1 MVFRSRAITAMAA
14 ITAICYLSSLMRPR
28 VTLYVSAIFLSS
40 SLLFLVEP
48 MAGKRLLPLLGGSSA
63 VWITCLVFFQT
74 ALLLGYLCAHAIAMR
89 LSRRA
94 QLVAYGFLLALSLV
108 QVFANLNPHPHA
120 STTRPVFSV
129 LWVLTMLI
137 GLPFLAL
144 SATNPLLQS
153 WYAHGRP
160 DGAVSAPPYR
170 LFALSNFGSLLAL
183 LAYPV
188 LVEPNFSLRTQTL
201 AWSLGFLLFVAVCG
215 VIIAGRRKVPELQ
228 ERELD
233 PSPAVS
239 AAASATSQAGTA
251 AAPSLISDAV
261 PSPGE
266 KTLWLLMAACGSL
279 LLSAVTSHLS
289 QNIAAIPLLWILP
302 LTIYLLTFVLAFN
315 GGKIYS
321 RRIMMGL
328 LPSALGGV
336 GYLIFDT
343 TMDVPIF
350 ISIPLFCITLFIG
363 AFFCHG
369 ELYRRRPAARYLTQ
383 YYLLIAAGGALG
395 SMFVGVLAP
404 LVFSGSYEMAWSLV
418 YTAAL
423 AAALMWKEHWAW
435 RFFWP
440 AAAAA
445 LLVVVVMQERADREN
460 AIVQVRSFY
469 GTLRVTDEETEDA
482 GRYRTLIHGTIQHG
496 TQFMASD
503 ELRRL
508 PTTYYSHDSGVGLAL
523 DNCCKGRARRV
534 ADVGLGTGTLAAYG
548 EPGDVFRFYEIDPR
562 VEVIA
567 KNVFTYLRESRAKI
581 EIVHGD
587 ARLSMEA
594 EPPENYDVIA
604 VDAFSGD
611 AIPVHLLTA
620 EALKLYQRHLAPGG
634 IIAFHISNTYLR
646 LGPVVQEQADHA
658 GLHAVLV
665 TTEDNDDTGAFSS
678 DWVLVTA
685 NEKFLALPEIA
696 DASAKI
702 EPNPALRFWTDD
714 YSSLLPILN
723 LRAAPKKD

>member
-1 MVFRSRAITAMAA
+1 
-14 ITAICYLSSLMRPR
+14 MRPR
-28 VTLYVSAIFLSS
+28 VTLYIAAIFLSS

-74 ALLLGYLCAHAIAMR
+74 ALLLGYLCAHAIATR
-89 LSRRA
+89 LSQRL
-94 QLVAYGFLLALSLV
+94 QLAAYGFLLALSLV
-108 QVFANLNPHPHA
+108 QVFANLNPHPQA
-120 STTRPVFSV
+120 STVRPIFSV

-153 WYAHGRP
+153 WYAHGGVS
-160 DGAVSAPPYR
+160 GAKSAAPPYR

-201 AWSLGFLLFVAVCG
+201 AWSVGFLLFVAVCG
-215 VIIAGRRKVPELQ
+215 VIIASRREAPEIREP
-228 ERELD
+228 ERQPL
-233 PSPAVS
+233 PAVS
-239 AAASATSQAGTA
+239 GAAATTSATGTA

-266 KTLWLLMAACGSL
+266 RTLWLLMAACGSL

-315 GGKIYS
+315 GKLYW
-321 RRIMMGL
+321 RWVMVRL
-328 LPSALGGV
+328 LAVALGSV
-336 GYLIFDT
+336 GYFIAKPNEDL
-343 TMDVPIF
+343 PIA
-350 ISIPLFCITLFIG
+350 ISIPLFCLTLFIG

-423 AAALMWKEHWAW
+423 AAALMWREHWAW
-435 RFFWP
+435 RIFWP

-445 LLVVVVMQERADREN
+445 LLVVVVLQERADRED

-508 PTTYYSHDSGVGLAL
+508 PTTYYSRDSGVGLAL
-523 DNCCKGRARRV
+523 DNCCKGRPRRV
-534 ADVGLGTGTLAAYG
+534 ADIGLGTGTLAAYG

-581 EIVHGD
+581 EIAHGD

-594 EPPENYDVIA
+594 EPTENYDVIA

-620 EALKLYQRHLAPGG
+620 EAIKLYERHLAPGG
-634 IIAFHISNTYLR
+634 IVAFHISNTYLS
-646 LGPVVQEQADHA
+646 LAPVVQEEADYA

-665 TTEDNDDTGAFSS
+665 STEDNDDTGAFSS

-685 NEKFLALPEIA
+685 NQKFLALPEIA
-696 DASAKI
+696 DAGAKI
-702 EPNPALRFWTDD
+702 DPKPGLRLWTDD

-723 LRAAPKKD
+723 LRAAPKKDPNESDK

>member
-1 MVFRSRAITAMAA
+1 MAA
-14 ITAICYLSSLMRPR
+14 ITAICYLGSLMRPR

-74 ALLLGYLCAHAIAMR
+74 TLLLGYLCAHAIATR

-94 QLVAYGFLLALSLV
+94 QLVAYGFLLALSLI
-108 QVFANLNPHPHA
+108 QVFATLNPHPRA
-120 STTRPVFSV
+120 STVRPVFSV

-144 SATNPLLQS
+144 SATNPMLQS
-153 WYAHGRP
+153 WYAHGRSEH
-160 DGAVSAPPYR
+160 ASAAPPYR

-201 AWSLGFLLFVAVCG
+201 AWSLGFLVFVVFCG
-215 VIIAGRRKVPELQ
+215 VIIAGRRKVPDL
-228 ERELD
+228 REPEIAL
-233 PSPAVS
+233 SPDVS
-239 AAASATSQAGTA
+239 VAASTTSRAGTA
-251 AAPSLISDAV
+251 AMPSLLPDVV

-266 KTLWLLMAACGSL
+266 RTLWLLMAACGSL

-315 GGKIYS
+315 GGKIYQ
-321 RRIMMGL
+321 RWLMVRL
-328 LPSALGGV
+328 LPLALGGV
-336 GYLIFDT
+336 GYLIADT
-343 TMDVPIF
+343 TMDVPIM
-350 ISIPLFCITLFIG
+350 ISIPLFCLTLFIG

-369 ELYRRRPAARYLTQ
+369 ELYLRRPAPRYLTQ

-404 LVFSGSYEMAWSLV
+404 MVFSGSYEMAWSLV

-423 AAALMWKEHWAW
+423 AAALMWRQHWAW
-435 RFFWP
+435 RIFWP

-445 LLVVVVMQERADREN
+445 LLVVVVLQERADREN

-496 TQFMASD
+496 TQFMAS
-503 ELRRL
+503 EALRRL
-508 PTTYYSHDSGVGLAL
+508 PTTYYSRDSGVGLAL

-534 ADVGLGTGTLAAYG
+534 ADIGLGTGTLAAYG

-581 EIVHGD
+581 EIAHGD
-587 ARLSMEA
+587 ARLSLEA

-620 EALKLYQRHLAPGG
+620 EAIKLYERHLAPGG
-634 IIAFHISNTYLR
+634 IIAFHISNTYLS
-646 LGPVVQEQADHA
+646 LAPVVQAQADHA

-665 TTEDNDDTGAFSS
+665 ITEDNDDTGAFSS

-702 EPNPALRFWTDD
+702 EPKSGLRLWTDD

-723 LRAAPKKD
+723 LRPAPKKD

>member
-1 MVFRSRAITAMAA
+1 MRLRV
-14 ITAICYLSSLMRPR
+14 SL
-28 VTLYVSAIFLSS
+28 YIAAIFLSS

-74 ALLLGYLCAHAIAMR
+74 TLLLGYLCAHAIAMR

-108 QVFANLNPHPHA
+108 QVFTNLNPHPHA
-120 STTRPVFSV
+120 STLRPVFSV

-153 WYAHGRP
+153 WYAHGRLGGEQATP
-160 DGAVSAPPYR
+160 APPYR

-188 LVEPNFSLRTQTL
+188 LVEPNFSLRAQTL
-201 AWSLGFLLFVAVCG
+201 AWSLGFLLFVMVCV
-215 VIIAGRRKVPELQ
+215 VIIASRRKAPDLRESELH
-228 ERELD
+228 
-233 PSPAVS
+233 PSQTVS
-239 AAASATSQAGTA
+239 VAASTTSQTGTA

-266 KTLWLLMAACGSL
+266 RTLWLLMAACGSL

-336 GYLIFDT
+336 AYLIVDT
-343 TMDVPIF
+343 TMDVPIM
-350 ISIPLFCITLFIG
+350 ISIPLFCLTLFIG

-369 ELYRRRPAARYLTQ
+369 ELYLRRPAARYLTQ

-404 LVFSGSYEMAWSLV
+404 VVFSGSYEMAWSLV

-435 RFFWP
+435 RLFWP

-445 LLVVVVMQERADREN
+445 LLVVVVLQERADREN

-469 GTLRVTDEETEDA
+469 GTLRVTEEPTEDA
-482 GRYRTLIHGTIQHG
+482 GTYRTLIHGTIQHG
-496 TQFMASD
+496 TQFMASE

-508 PTTYYSHDSGVGLAL
+508 PTTYYSRDSGVGLAL

-534 ADVGLGTGTLAAYG
+534 ADIGLGTGTLATYG

-567 KNVFTYLRESRAKI
+567 KNVFTYLRESRAKV
-581 EIVHGD
+581 EIAHGD

-620 EALKLYQRHLAPGG
+620 EAIKLYERHLAPGG
-634 IIAFHISNTYLR
+634 IIAFHVSNTYLN
-646 LGPVVQEQADHA
+646 LVPVVKAQADHA

-665 TTEDNDDTGAFSS
+665 STADDDDTGAFSS

-685 NEKFLALPEIA
+685 NEKLPGIA
-696 DASAKI
+696 GDCRCQRKDRSKTGPAAVDRRLQQPVADPEPARCPQERLISSA
-702 EPNPALRFWTDD
+702 RDWRTFTF
-714 YSSLLPILN
+714 
-723 LRAAPKKD
+723 